1 MQHTLTGSL
10 FFSLLVSATV
20 FADGQHGRDMNHDAL
35 RHMDQSAMKA
45 MQHGDGQAMQLTDGV
60 AKKVDLKNGKVTLQ
74 HGEIAN
80 VKMPAMTMSYRVQQA
95 QQLES
100 IQAGDKVRFAVNK
113 LNNDYVVTHIE
124 VVK

>member
-1 MQHTLTGSL
+1 MKHTLTGSL
-10 FFSLLVSATV
+10 FFSLLVSTNA
-20 FADGQHGRDMNHDAL
+20 FADGQQGQTGNHDAMQQ
-35 RHMDQSAMKA
+35 MDQAAMKV
-45 MQHGDGQAMQLTDGV
+45 MQHGDGKAMPLTDGV
-60 AKKVDLKNGKVTLQ
+60 VKKVDLKNGKVTLQ

-80 VKMPAMTMSYRVQQA
+80 VKMPAMTMSYRVKQA

-100 IQAGDKVRFAVNK
+100 IHAGDKVRFAVDM